1 MPAYGLVLLVLA
13 SAVSYPLGLALGQPW
28 LLPLLNAA
36 PAYTLM
42 AMCLRRG
49 ARRQAV
55 VAMLVWAAAL
65 TVCGTLS
72 FALWPSD
79 PGALVLHGPAYRDEM
94 FRWIHTGQGTEGD
107 VRLFLPQHLTHL
119 AAFVVLSLL
128 CASTVSIFM
137 GAVLMNYMD
146 YYVASLARAHVPLG
160 TVIAF
165 GWQPWAVCRVAAF
178 CVLGAVLAEP
188 VLAEPL
194 LSKLLR
200 YEYGGLRVARPYVLW
215 AAAGIVAD
223 CVLKAALA
231 PTWGEVLRRALP

>member
-1 MPAYGLVLLVLA
+1 MPRYGLVSLVLA
-13 SAVSYPLGLALGQPW
+13 SGLSYPLGLALGQPW

-36 PAYTLM
+36 PAYVLM

-65 TVCGTLS
+65 ALCGTLF

-79 PGALVLHGPAYRDEM
+79 PGALVIHGPAYRDEM
-94 FRWIHTGQGTEGD
+94 FRWIRTGQGTEGD
-107 VRLFLPQHLTHL
+107 VRLFLPQHLAHL

-128 CASTVSIFM
+128 GASTVSIFM
-137 GAVLMNYMD
+137 GAVLTNYMD

-188 VLAEPL
+188 L
-194 LSKLLR
+194 LCRLMR
-200 YEYGGLRVARPYVLW
+200 YEYGGLRAARPYLLW

-223 CVLKAALA
+223 CVLKTALA
-231 PTWGEVLRRALP
+231 PTWGDVLRRALPGN